1 MPKGTLHEVVTF
13 ARDLVVM
20 TLARGH
26 GETFARAALASAGL
40 AGLQPG
46 GEDVFRDRFAR
57 L

>member
-13 ARDLVVM
+13 ARDLVAM

-26 GETFARAALASAGL
+26 GETFTTAALSSAGL

-46 GEDVFRDRFAR
+46 GENAFRDRFAR
-57 L
+57 P